1 MICLVLVLRQCI
13 QRICIIILHI
23 AFPFG
28 IVINSMELCSIELG
42 LSIYLKIQCLIN
54 KATLMNLKINGS
66 IKSFDDT
73 SMTIE
78 ELVIQLN
85 LVGKRIAIE
94 KNGMIISKSEFQNI
108 SLQDGDQLEIVGA
121 VGGG

>member
-1 MICLVLVLRQCI
+1 
-13 QRICIIILHI
+13 
-23 AFPFG
+23 
-28 IVINSMELCSIELG
+28 MEFCSIALR
-42 LSIYLKIQCLIN
+42 LKIYLKIQCLMN
-54 KATLMNLKINGS
+54 KATSMNLKINGN

-78 ELVIQLN
+78 GLVIQLN
-85 LVGKRIAIE
+85 LLGKRIAIE

-108 SLQDGDQLEIVGA
+108 TLQEGDQLEIVGA

>member
-1 MICLVLVLRQCI
+1 
-13 QRICIIILHI
+13 
-23 AFPFG
+23 
-28 IVINSMELCSIELG
+28 
-42 LSIYLKIQCLIN
+42 
-54 KATLMNLKINGS
+54 MNLKINGN

-78 ELVIQLN
+78 GLVIQLN
-85 LVGKRIAIE
+85 LLGKRIAIE

-108 SLQDGDQLEIVGA
+108 LLQDGDQLEIVGA

>member
-1 MICLVLVLRQCI
+1 
-13 QRICIIILHI
+13 
-23 AFPFG
+23 
-28 IVINSMELCSIELG
+28 
-42 LSIYLKIQCLIN
+42 
-54 KATLMNLKINGS
+54 MNLKINGN

-78 ELVIQLN
+78 GLVIQLN
-85 LVGKRIAIE
+85 LLGKRIAIE

-108 SLQDGDQLEIVGA
+108 LLQNGDQLEIVGA

>member
-1 MICLVLVLRQCI
+1 
-13 QRICIIILHI
+13 
-23 AFPFG
+23 
-28 IVINSMELCSIELG
+28 
-42 LSIYLKIQCLIN
+42 
-54 KATLMNLKINGS
+54 MNLKINGN

-78 ELVIQLN
+78 RLVIQLN
-85 LVGKRIAIE
+85 LLGKRIAIE

-108 SLQDGDQLEIVGA
+108 LLQDGDQLEIVGA

>member
-1 MICLVLVLRQCI
+1 
-13 QRICIIILHI
+13 
-23 AFPFG
+23 
-28 IVINSMELCSIELG
+28 MELCSIALR
-42 LSIYLKIQCLIN
+42 LKIYLKIQCLMN
-54 KATLMNLKINGS
+54 KATSMNLKINGN

-78 ELVIQLN
+78 GLVIQLN
-85 LVGKRIAIE
+85 LLGKRIAIE

-108 SLQDGDQLEIVGA
+108 TLQDGDQLEIVGA

>member
-1 MICLVLVLRQCI
+1 
-13 QRICIIILHI
+13 
-23 AFPFG
+23 
-28 IVINSMELCSIELG
+28 
-42 LSIYLKIQCLIN
+42 
-54 KATLMNLKINGS
+54 MNLKINGN

-78 ELVIQLN
+78 GLVIQLN
-85 LVGKRIAIE
+85 LLGKRIAIE

-108 SLQDGDQLEIVGA
+108 TLQEGDQLEIVDA

>member
-1 MICLVLVLRQCI
+1 
-13 QRICIIILHI
+13 
-23 AFPFG
+23 
-28 IVINSMELCSIELG
+28 MELCSIELG

>member
-1 MICLVLVLRQCI
+1 
-13 QRICIIILHI
+13 
-23 AFPFG
+23 
-28 IVINSMELCSIELG
+28 
-42 LSIYLKIQCLIN
+42 
-54 KATLMNLKINGS
+54 MNLKINGN

-78 ELVIQLN
+78 GLVTQLN
-85 LVGKRIAIE
+85 LLGKRIAIE

-108 SLQDGDQLEIVGA
+108 LLQDGDQLEIVGA

>member
-1 MICLVLVLRQCI
+1 
-13 QRICIIILHI
+13 
-23 AFPFG
+23 
-28 IVINSMELCSIELG
+28 
-42 LSIYLKIQCLIN
+42 
-54 KATLMNLKINGS
+54 MNLKINGN

-78 ELVIQLN
+78 VLVIQLN
-85 LVGKRIAIE
+85 LLGKRIAIE

-108 SLQDGDQLEIVGA
+108 LLQDGDQLEIVGA